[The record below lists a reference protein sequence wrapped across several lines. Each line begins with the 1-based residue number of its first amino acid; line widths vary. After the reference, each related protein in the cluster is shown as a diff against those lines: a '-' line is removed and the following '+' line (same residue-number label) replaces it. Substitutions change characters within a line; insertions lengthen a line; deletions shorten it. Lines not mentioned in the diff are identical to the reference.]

1 MSASLVQW
9 VSRVMKYSD
18 VLIALGVIGT
28 VAMMIIPLAAW
39 LLAFLQVV
47 NLGLSLLIVLTA
59 MYIREPLEFSIF
71 PPLLLII
78 TLFRLSLN
86 VSATRLILL
95 TGEGGALIQ
104 GFGEFVVGGNPVVG
118 FIVFV
123 ILVII
128 QFVVITRGS
137 ERVAEV
143 SARFTLDAMP
153 GKQMAIDADL
163 NAGTIT
169 EAEARVRRQA
179 IQREADFYGAMDG
192 ASKFV
197 KGDAIAAIIILIVN
211 LVGGFVVGMLQQG
224 LDAMTALQTFS
235 LLTVGDG
242 LVTQIPA
249 LLISTAAGIVVTRA
263 SSDAPL
269 GQDFTGQLFAE
280 PRALYVAGGVLAAFA
295 LVPGLPA
302 VPFLILGG
310 TAAGAGY
317 LLRQDQEQKA
327 REAQRRAADEQAA
340 ASSEASRK
348 PENVMSL
355 LTVDP
360 LEIELGYGL
369 LGLADPAQGGDLMDR
384 VGLIRRQI
392 ALDLGLVLPYI
403 RVRDNIQLKPTQYV
417 VKLRGIELAQGEI
430 YPDHYL
436 AMNPGSAAEEIAGV
450 PTREP
455 AFGLPALWVSQ
466 SQKEQ
471 AELAGYTVVEPAAV
485 IATHLT
491 ELIKTHAS
499 ELLGRQETQA
509 LLDHVKAGN
518 PAVVDELTPG
528 LLSLGEV
535 QKVLQNLLREGV
547 SIRDLV
553 TILEALADSSR
564 ATRDTDT
571 LTEYVRQSMAR
582 SLCRQFGLVGQGS
595 VPVITLHPEVEQ
607 RLAAS
612 LQRDGGAAAAGLDP
626 DTLRRFL
633 ESLRAW
639 AARSVEQGHDPIVL
653 TSPAVRPYVKR
664 LTERTLPRLLVLS
677 YNELDPASQVESLG
691 MVSLE

>member
-1 MSASLVQW
+1 MPAGIAQW
-9 VSRVMKYSD
+9 VSRAMKYSD
-18 VLIALGVIGT
+18 VMVALAVIGT
-28 VAMMIIPLAAW
+28 VAMMIIPMAAW

-47 NLGLSLLIVLTA
+47 NLGLSLLVVLTSI
-59 MYIREPLEFSIF
+59 YIREPLEFSIF
-71 PPLLLII
+71 PPLLLVI

-104 GFGEFVVGGNPVVG
+104 GFGQFVVGGNPVVG

-163 NAGTIT
+163 NAGALT
-169 EAEARVRRQA
+169 EAEARERRQA
-179 IQREADFYGAMDG
+179 IQHEADFYGAMDG

-211 LVGGFVVGMLQQG
+211 LVGGFVVGMLQQNM
-224 LDAMTALQTFS
+224 DAMTALQTFS

-263 SSDAPL
+263 SSDATL

-280 PRALYVAGGVLAAFA
+280 PRALYVAGGVLGAFA

-302 VPFLILGG
+302 LPFLILGG
-310 TAAGAGY
+310 TAIGTGY
-317 LLRQDQEQKA
+317 LLRQDQAQKA
-327 REAQRRAADEQAA
+327 RDAQRRVAEEQAA

-384 VGLIRRQI
+384 VGLIRRQV
-392 ALDLGLVLPYI
+392 ALDFGLVLPYI

-417 VKLRGIELAQGEI
+417 AKLRGIELAQGEI
-430 YPDHYL
+430 YPDHFL
-436 AMNPGSAAEEIAGV
+436 AMNPGSAAEDITGI

-466 SQKEQ
+466 GQKEQ

-485 IATHLT
+485 IATHLA

-499 ELLGRQETQA
+499 ELLGRQEAQA
-509 LLDHVKAGN
+509 LLDHVKATSA
-518 PAVVDELTPG
+518 AVVDELIPN
-528 LLSLGEV
+528 LLTLGEV

-553 TILEALADSSR
+553 TILEALADSAR
-564 ATRDTDT
+564 VTRDPDV
-571 LTEYVRQSMAR
+571 LTEYVRQSLAR

-595 VPVITLHPEVEQ
+595 VPVITLHPDVEQ
-607 RLAAS
+607 QLAAS
-612 LQRDGGAAAAGLDP
+612 VQREGGTSVVNLNP

-633 ESLRAW
+633 ESLRGW
-639 AARSVEQGHDPIVL
+639 ASRAVEQGHEPIVL

-677 YNELDPASQVESLG
+677 YNELDPASQIESLG